1 MGSSNKNK
9 ENVSKKTW
17 QQESENCFLVLWND
31 DVHKAVDVVI
41 ALCNIGISC
50 ENSVRIMLTA
60 HNHSNCIIKY
70 GSFADL
76 EIIRE
81 GLNELNLTTT
91 IELVTDNH
99 SKN

>member
-1 MGSSNKNK
+1 MTQSSKNK
-9 ENVSKKTW
+9 DNTSKKTW

-31 DVHKAVDVVI
+31 DFHKAIDVVT
-41 ALCNIGISC
+41 ALCQIGISD

-60 HNHSNCIIKY
+60 HNHGNSVVMY
-70 GSFADL
+70 GTFSEL
-76 EIIRE
+76 ELIRE

-99 SKN
+99 CMN